1 MIHVST
7 KCILSVFFLFTVC
20 QSVSAQKNISGVV
33 KSADNGQPVAGAS
46 VFLNNTSVGTVTS
59 NTGAFNLNLP
69 IGKFDLVISSIGYIT
84 QVKTISS
91 QESTDHF
98 IIQLQPE
105 VKELQAV
112 VVEPFEKDGWAK
124 WGQLFL
130 DNFIGI
136 SSMAKECRI
145 KNKETIR
152 FRYSKTKQ
160 IVTAHTTEPLII
172 ENDYLGY
179 KLQYLLEEF
188 SYNFKTKMIFYV
200 GYPLFQ
206 PMKGNNAKMKRWE
219 RRRAELYTGSM
230 MHFMRSLYRNTLLE
244 EGFEVRRLEKL
255 QNMEKKRVNAMY
267 ADILKSA
274 KASGATTLN
283 LNSTSLHPD
292 SNAYYQTIMK
302 QTDHIDVLYNTV
314 LPGDSIAF
322 AVNTTTAG
330 MDFPDYLQVLYKHKT
345 AHPDYIKMFPKS
357 STAVLSQI
365 QLINGNPIEVQ
376 ANGMYYSP
384 LELVSSGYWSWSEK
398 ISTMLPFDYWPKN

>member
-1 MIHVST
+1 M
-7 KCILSVFFLFTVC
+7 
-20 QSVSAQKNISGVV
+20 V

>member
-7 KCILSVFFLFTVC
+7 KCILNLFFFFTLC
-20 QSVSAQKNISGVV
+20 QSVYAQKNISGIV

-46 VFLNNTSVGTVTS
+46 VFLNNTSIGTVTN

-69 IGKFDLVISSIGYIT
+69 SGKFDLVISSIGYQT

-98 IIQLQPE
+98 IIKLQPE

-136 SSMAKECRI
+136 SSMARECRI

-152 FRYSKTKQ
+152 FRYSKAKQ

-206 PMKGNNAKMKRWE
+206 PMKGNNAKMRKWE
-219 RRRAELYTGSM
+219 RRREELYEGSM

-255 QNMEKKRVNAMY
+255 QNMEKKRVNALY

-274 KASGATTLN
+274 KASGAITLD
-283 LNSTSLHPD
+283 LNSLSMQPD
-292 SNAYYQTIMK
+292 SSAYYQTVMR
-302 QTDHIDVLYNTV
+302 QPDHIDVLYNTV

-330 MDFPDYLQVLYKHKT
+330 MDFPDFLQVLYKHKT

-376 ANGMYYSP
+376 ANGMYFNP

-398 ISTMLPFDYWPKN
+398 ISTMLPFDYWPKK

>member
-1 MIHVST
+1 
-7 KCILSVFFLFTVC
+7 
-20 QSVSAQKNISGVV
+20 V

>member
-1 MIHVST
+1 
-7 KCILSVFFLFTVC
+7 
-20 QSVSAQKNISGVV
+20 
-33 KSADNGQPVAGAS
+33 
-46 VFLNNTSVGTVTS
+46 
-59 NTGAFNLNLP
+59 
-69 IGKFDLVISSIGYIT
+69 
-84 QVKTISS
+84 
-91 QESTDHF
+91 
-98 IIQLQPE
+98 
-105 VKELQAV
+105 
-112 VVEPFEKDGWAK
+112 
-124 WGQLFL
+124 
-130 DNFIGI
+130 
-136 SSMAKECRI
+136 
-145 KNKETIR
+145 
-152 FRYSKTKQ
+152 
-160 IVTAHTTEPLII
+160 
-172 ENDYLGY
+172 
-179 KLQYLLEEF
+179 
-188 SYNFKTKMIFYV
+188 
-200 GYPLFQ
+200 
-206 PMKGNNAKMKRWE
+206 MKRWE

-314 LPGDSIAF
+314 LPGDSISF
-322 AVNTTTAG
+322 AVNTTTAV